1 MVYVYSLFFLND
13 LDLITDVDDDS
24 IRNEVDVNPVLIF
37 EDLQTRHKVRDEE
50 GDSTHVSVRH
60 HAESQVRPR
69 TRWVLQSISTE
80 CSLED
85 MLLQS
90 QSPRQGHQH
99 LVHQS
104 HQYKQSTQFTDPTAD
119 MNETNKID
127 AMREARGP
135 YSKDKAPSTSS
146 PSAGQFCQV
155 SGKSTCSTN
164 ITIAFCRRHLLRVI
178 ISINTQ
184 ENNSLDSIEKER
196 ELITLPVIRRVLGP
210 DGVVDASRRRY
221 VVEEEVYPGLFAL
234 QLPLQLGPIS
244 FRAPRFAFHRV
255 HLLLLL
261 RQLEEFLADALQLT
275 DHLPRDPV
283 VQQLEDSPLPA
294 GLGDGDR
301 QSVPVGA
308 REVDDGDLR
317 RGAAV
322 VMPGCS
328 CSDRMNSGGMVPL
341 AAQTDAMA

>member
-1 MVYVYSLFFLND
+1 MVHVYSLFFLND

-90 QSPRQGHQH
+90 QSPRQRHQH

-104 HQYKQSTQFTDPTAD
+104 HQVFGIFLVCFP
-119 MNETNKID
+119 TNKID

-135 YSKDKAPSTSS
+135 YSKGKAPSTSS
-146 PSAGQFCQV
+146 PSAGQFYQV
-155 SGKSTCSTN
+155 SGESTSSTN

-196 ELITLPVIRRVLGP
+196 DLITLPVIRRVLGP

-234 QLPLQLGPIS
+234 QLPLQLRPIS

-275 DHLPRDPV
+275 DHLSWDPV

-301 QSVPVGA
+301 QPVTVGA

>member
-37 EDLQTRHKVRDEE
+37 EDLQTRHKVREEE
-50 GDSTHVSVRH
+50 GESTHVSVRH

-69 TRWVLQSISTE
+69 TRWVLQSISTQ
-80 CSLED
+80 CFLED

-90 QSPRQGHQH
+90 QSPRQRHQH
-99 LVHQS
+99 LVYQS
-104 HQYKQSTQFTDPTAD
+104 HQFPKQSTQFTDPTAD
-119 MNETNKID
+119 MNETNNID

-135 YSKDKAPSTSS
+135 YSKGKAPSTSS
-146 PSAGQFCQV
+146 PSAGQFYQV
-155 SGKSTCSTN
+155 SGESTSST
-164 ITIAFCRRHLLRVI
+164 
-178 ISINTQ
+178 INTQ
-184 ENNSLDSIEKER
+184 GSNSLDSIEKER
-196 ELITLPVIRRVLGP
+196 EPIALPVISRVLGP

-221 VVEEEVYPGLFAL
+221 VVEEEVNPGLFAL

-244 FRAPRFAFHRV
+244 FRAPWFAFHRV

-294 GLGDGDR
+294 GLGDGDG
-301 QSVPVGA
+301 QPVLVGA

-328 CSDRMNSGGMVPL
+328 CSDRMNSGGMAPL
-341 AAQTDAMA
+341 AAQTDAMT